1 MWWDIEVSSVL
12 LSFNNECVNTVIA
25 AMLGVIGKKASNA
38 NRLQLD
44 LNNFCIQESIL
55 LTFSTTFLLSACS
68 DFLD

>member
-1 MWWDIEVSSVL
+1 VWWDIEVSSIL

-55 LTFSTTFLLSACS
+55 LIFSTTFLLSACS